1 MTTGIETTTTTN
13 MNVACGKRYSKKL
26 KSNWPMRK
34 LDIGRLSNSVGTLV
48 KLFHEF

>member
-1 MTTGIETTTTTN
+1 MTTGIETTTTN
-13 MNVACGKRYSKKL
+13 MNVACGKDIEKKL

-34 LDIGRLSNSVGTLV
+34 LDIGRLSNSFVALV